1 MNRPT
6 DPQTSET
13 LEAVRLISAALSAS
27 DYRHAHDVAETAIQR
42 GNVHPALFGARAL
55 WLERQKRDEEALADF
70 ERSASLA
77 PQNVAVLN
85 AIGLCLT
92 RLNRLD
98 EAVAAF
104 DEAIRVNPAL
114 ASSHQRKGV
123 ALSMAGDVTA
133 ARRAH
138 ERAIQLNPR
147 DAEALASL
155 ATIAMRQGRK
165 GEAID
170 LSDRAS
176 KIAPKLPMAV
186 TAKALI
192 ANSEKQFAETEK
204 LVRPILDQRDLDQHA
219 RAVLTGLLADALDG
233 EGRYSEAFDAY
244 RRENEELRTLNSP
257 RFGTMRSVTDY
268 VRDLSANFQAIEPGL
283 WQSAAPQDT
292 SGVREH
298 VFLLGFYRSGTTL
311 LGQVLESHPDIVT
324 LEERDFLLQ
333 PAARFLADGAGL
345 SILATLPEE
354 ELEAQRQSYWQAVR
368 DSGVSFDG
376 KILVDKHPLNT
387 IKLPLIAKL
396 FPHAKII
403 FAVRDPRDV
412 ILSCFRRHF
421 EVSAAMYDLLTL
433 DGAARF
439 YDAVMSFAEITKP
452 IFARP
457 HYEYRYEILVGDFD
471 NWVGGLCE
479 YLGVPFMPE
488 MRKFQETASATAI
501 RSPSGPQV
509 TRELYREGVE
519 QWRNYATSVAPVSD
533 ILKPWIEKFG
543 YSRE

>member
-6 DPQTSET
+6 DPQTTET
-13 LEAVRLISAALSAS
+13 LEAVRLISAAIAVS
-27 DYRHAHDVAETAIQR
+27 DHQKAYDVAETAIRR
-42 GNVHPALFGARAL
+42 GNTHPAFFGARAL

-92 RLNRLD
+92 RLYRLD

-114 ASSHQRKGV
+114 ASSYQRKGV
-123 ALSMAGDVTA
+123 ALGMIGDIAA
-133 ARRAH
+133 ARQAY
-138 ERAIQLNPR
+138 EMAIKLNPR
-147 DAEALASL
+147 DAEALANL
-155 ATIAMRQGRK
+155 ATIAMRQGK
-165 GEAID
+165 KDEA
-170 LSDRAS
+170 LAYSDRAS

-186 TAKALI
+186 AARALL
-192 ANSEKQFAETEK
+192 ANSAKQFAEVETFI
-204 LVRPILDQRDLDQHA
+204 RPILDQQDLDRHA

-233 EGRYSEAFDAY
+233 EGRYTEAFDAY
-244 RRENEELRTLNSP
+244 RRENEELLALNAP
-257 RFGTMRSVTDY
+257 RFGGMRSVTDY
-268 VRDLSANFQAIEPGL
+268 VRGLSADFQAIETDL
-283 WQSAAPQDT
+283 WRSAGAQET
-292 SGVREH
+292 TGVRDH

-333 PAARFLADGAGL
+333 PAAQFLSDGTGL
-345 SILATLPEE
+345 NILATLPDD
-354 ELEAQRQSYWQAVR
+354 ELEAQRQSYWQAVK
-368 DSGVSFDG
+368 DSGARIDG

-396 FPHAKII
+396 FPQAKII
-403 FAVRDPRDV
+403 FAIRDPRDV

-421 EVSAAMYDLLTL
+421 EVNAAMYDLLTL
-433 DGAARF
+433 EGAADF
-439 YDAVMSFAEITKP
+439 YDATMSFAETTKP

-457 HYEYRYEILVGDFD
+457 HYEYRYESLVSDFD
-471 NWVGGLCE
+471 GWVGALCE
-479 YLGVPFMPE
+479 YLGVPYRPE
-488 MRKFQETASATAI
+488 MRQFQEAASATGI

-509 TRELYREGVE
+509 ARELYREGVE
-519 QWRNYATSVAPVSD
+519 QWRNYSQCLAPVSD
-533 ILKPWIEKFG
+533 TLKPWIEKFG
-543 YSRE
+543 YSPE